1 MTQSEDISPT
11 TPPVLA
17 VDLDGTLLQSDM
29 LLETFWAALA
39 RDWRTGLGA
48 LQALAR
54 GKAALKAYLAGI
66 SDVDVASLPY
76 NADVIDHVRAARD
89 SGQRTALVTASNQM
103 LADRIAAHVDVFDEV
118 FGSDDQTNLKG
129 DHKAA
134 FLTRTYGHGGFVYM
148 GDAQADLPVWRAAA
162 QAITVNAPTQLRAA
176 AEAASARPA
185 LHLGGAAPALPGLV
199 RAMRP
204 HQWLKNL
211 LVFVPMLAA
220 HDLSGTTILATLLA
234 FLAFSLVASS
244 VYLLNDLLDLA
255 ADRAHPRKRLRPFAS
270 GEVPLIRG
278 TLWAPGLLAAGV
290 LIAASVGWLFLLTMV
305 LYYVTTLAYSFGIK
319 RRAVIDIC
327 ALAGLYTLRIVAGG
341 AATGIPLSVW
351 LLAFSIFFF
360 FALAAVKRQAELVDG
375 LAAGRASASGRAYE
389 VGDLPLVSQMALSS
403 GYVSVLVMALYLNSP
418 TVQTLYPNP
427 APLWGI
433 CLILLYW
440 LSRVVMKTHRGVMHD
455 DPVVFAVKDRVSLV
469 CGVLIMICAL
479 LGTFL

>member
-1 MTQSEDISPT
+1 MISP
-11 TPPVLA
+11 VLPTYARAPLSFEKGEGPWLMTEDGDRYLDLGAGIA
-17 VDLDGTLLQSDM
+17 VNALGHAHPRLVAALEGQARRLWHTSNLYEIPNQKRLAETLVENTFADSVFFTNSGTEAMECAVKMARKYWDAKGQPDRNRMITFAGSFHGRTLGMISAAGGDKLTNGFGP
-29 LLETFWAALA
+29 LLEGF
-39 RDWRTGLGA
+39 
-48 LQALAR
+48 
-54 GKAALKAYLAGI
+54 
-66 SDVDVASLPY
+66 
-76 NADVIDHVRAARD
+76 
-89 SGQRTALVTASNQM
+89 
-103 LADRIAAHVDVFDEV
+103 DR
-118 FGSDDQTNLKG
+118 
-129 DHKAA
+129 
-134 FLTRTYGHGGFVYM
+134 
-148 GDAQADLPVWRAAA
+148 
-162 QAITVNAPTQLRAA
+162 
-176 AEAASARPA
+176 
-185 LHLGGAAPALPGLV
+185 
-199 RAMRP
+199 
-204 HQWLKNL
+204 LKNL

-469 CGVLIMICAL
+469 CGALIMICAL